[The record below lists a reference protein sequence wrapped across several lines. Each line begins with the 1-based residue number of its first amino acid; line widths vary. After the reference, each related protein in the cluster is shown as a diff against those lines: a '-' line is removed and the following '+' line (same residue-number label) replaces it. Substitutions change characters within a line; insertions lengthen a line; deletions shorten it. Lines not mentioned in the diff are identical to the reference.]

1 MSQAYISNDLSRVGV
16 DHGPQA
22 QLIISIKEVDLGLH
36 PFARL
41 SDGSRQIG
49 AEMLHGLKITVDSKQ
64 GLGIVKLHRPNGQP
78 WRLDRES
85 NRHVHIFSARAAPL
99 EAGVVVTLRETK
111 GVFRSSL
118 LRSPA

>member
-1 MSQAYISNDLSRVGV
+1 MLQAYISNDLSRLGM
-16 DHGPQA
+16 DHRPQA

-49 AEMLHGLKITVDSKQ
+49 AEMLHGLKITVDSEQ
-64 GLGIVKLHRPNGQP
+64 RLDVGKLHRPNGQP

-85 NRHVHIFSARAAPL
+85 NRHGDSMEARSASGDCACC
-99 EAGVVVTLRETK
+99 
-111 GVFRSSL
+111 
-118 LRSPA
+118 